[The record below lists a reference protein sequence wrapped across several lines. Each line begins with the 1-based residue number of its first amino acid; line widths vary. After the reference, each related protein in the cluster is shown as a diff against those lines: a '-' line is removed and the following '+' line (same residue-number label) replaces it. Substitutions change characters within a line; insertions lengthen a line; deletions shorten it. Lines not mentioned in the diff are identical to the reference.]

1 VTLPDDDDDM
11 MDPFSTEVDGREPR
25 RFVTLQDA
33 MGYVEGFEAPTGVI
47 RCLGRDV
54 VQYVNG
60 NIALAPGFEPPTET
74 AKPAPRTPKR
84 PMFIIST
91 EHQSAAEMKA
101 QAQQALRKFQQ
112 GAADN

>member
-11 MDPFSTEVDGREPR
+11 MYPFSTEVDGREPH

-60 NIALAPGFEPPTET
+60 NIALAPGFEPPTQT
-74 AKPAPRTPKR
+74 AMQAPRAPKR
-84 PMFIIST
+84 PMFTIST
-91 EHQSAAEMKA
+91 EHKSAAEMKA
-101 QAQQALRKFQQ
+101 QAQQALRKFKES
-112 GAADN
+112 AADD